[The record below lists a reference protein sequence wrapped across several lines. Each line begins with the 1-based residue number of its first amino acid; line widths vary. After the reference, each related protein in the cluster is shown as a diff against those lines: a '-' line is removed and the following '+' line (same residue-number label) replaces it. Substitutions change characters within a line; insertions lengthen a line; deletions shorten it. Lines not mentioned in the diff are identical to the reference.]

1 MAGSIDQGPPRLERS
16 DVTEYEPLYVA
27 ARSVLLDAL
36 DALGP
41 QRDAVIVVGAQAV
54 YLQTGD
60 ADIAVAAYTTD
71 ADLALAPDRLT
82 DAPLLEDLM
91 GAAGFS
97 PPSRQ
102 PGAWIKSVRVG
113 EQVVDIPVDLMV
125 PEGFAP
131 PGGTRGARI
140 DPHDRMTARKAVGL
154 EGAVIDNDLTEI
166 GALDG
171 DDPRRFTVRVAGP
184 AALVVAKLHKLNERL
199 SGGKEE
205 RIADKDAADV
215 YRIMLTVP
223 APEFLE
229 RLRPLL
235 DDPIAKA
242 PTVDALEFLGDLFGA
257 PRSAGVQ
264 MAVDAL
270 RVGVPAERV
279 ESICTSFVRRVQEA
293 LRKER
298 QL

>member
-1 MAGSIDQGPPRLERS
+1 
-16 DVTEYEPLYVA
+16 VTEYDPLYVA

-54 YLQTGD
+54 YLRTGD

-71 ADLALAPDRLT
+71 ADLALAPGRLT

-91 GAAGFS
+91 GSAGFS

-113 EQVVDIPVDLMV
+113 GQVVDIPVDLMV

-154 EGAVIDNDLTEI
+154 EGAVVDNDLVEI
-166 GALDG
+166 DALDG
-171 DDPRRFTVRVAGP
+171 DDPRRFTVHVAGP
-184 AALVVAKLHKLNERL
+184 AALVVAKLHKLNDRL
-199 SGGKEE
+199 RLGQTD

-223 APEFLE
+223 VPEFLD
-229 RLRPLL
+229 RLLPLL
-235 DDPIAKA
+235 EDPVAEP
-242 PTVDALEFLGDLFGA
+242 PTVAAMTFLDDLFGA
-257 PRSAGVQ
+257 LRSRGVQ

-270 RVGVPAERV
+270 RIGVPAERV
-279 ESICTSFVRRVQEA
+279 EAICTSFAREVREA
-293 LRKER
+293 VHHP
-298 QL
+298 

>member
-1 MAGSIDQGPPRLERS
+1 VND
-16 DVTEYEPLYVA
+16 YEPLYVA
-27 ARSVLLDAL
+27 ARLVLLDAL

-60 ADIAVAAYTTD
+60 ANIAVAPYTTD
-71 ADLALAPDRLT
+71 ADLALAPGRLT
-82 DAPLLEDLM
+82 DAPLIQDLM

-102 PGAWIKSVRVG
+102 PGAWIKNVRVG
-113 EQVVDIPVDLMV
+113 EELVDIPVDLMV
-125 PEGFAP
+125 PDGFAP

-154 EGAVIDNDLTEI
+154 EGAVIDNDLMEI
-166 GALDG
+166 GTLDE

-184 AALVVAKLHKLNERL
+184 SALVVAKLHKLTDRL
-199 SGGKEE
+199 RLGRTD

-215 YRIMLTVP
+215 YRIMLATP

-229 RLRPLL
+229 RLRLLL
-235 DDPIAKA
+235 DDPVAKA
-242 PTVDALEFLGDLFGA
+242 PTLKAVGFLDDLFGA
-257 PRSAGVQ
+257 PRSPGVQ
-264 MAVDAL
+264 MAVAAL

-279 ESICTSFVRRVQEA
+279 EAVCTSFARDIREA
-293 LRKER
+293 LNHS
-298 QL
+298 